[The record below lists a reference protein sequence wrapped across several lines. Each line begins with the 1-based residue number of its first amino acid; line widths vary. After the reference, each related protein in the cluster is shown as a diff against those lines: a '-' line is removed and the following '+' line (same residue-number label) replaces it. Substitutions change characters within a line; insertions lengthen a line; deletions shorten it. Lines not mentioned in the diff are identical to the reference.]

1 MSQPRIR
8 TDFWV
13 SAYIRRLEVEGVVA
27 VLRRRGSPE
36 SGAVMIKVDRLDG
49 SAVLL
54 APAPQSEA
62 AEDGLRAFVP
72 VHRDPVIDAGTAEE
86 RLKRETG
93 FDPDLWI
100 VEVEDRQGRAFL

>member
-13 SAYIRRLEVEGVVA
+13 SAYIRRLEVQGVVA

-36 SGAVMIKVDRLDG
+36 SGAVMVKVDRLDG
-49 SAVLL
+49 TAVLL
-54 APAPQSEA
+54 GPAPQSEA
-62 AEDGLRAFVP
+62 VEDGARAFVP
-72 VHRDPVIDAGTAEE
+72 VHRDPVLDAGAAEQ
-86 RLKRETG
+86 RLKREVG

-100 VEVEDRQGRAFL
+100 VEVEDREGRAFL

>member
-13 SAYIRRLEVEGVVA
+13 SAYIRRLEVQGVVA

-49 SAVLL
+49 TAVLF

-72 VHRDPVIDAGTAEE
+72 VHRDPVIDAGNAEV

-93 FDPDLWI
+93 FDADLWI